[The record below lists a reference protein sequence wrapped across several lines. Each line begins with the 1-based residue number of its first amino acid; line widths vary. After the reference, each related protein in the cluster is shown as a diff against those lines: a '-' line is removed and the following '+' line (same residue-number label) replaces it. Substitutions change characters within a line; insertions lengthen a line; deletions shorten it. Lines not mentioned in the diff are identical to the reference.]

1 MLLLGLGV
9 LFGGESRLWKALV
22 RTIFLDFGQ
31 KSGRSAEGMSFD
43 EAGCLN
49 RNSKRTAWRSR
60 FRSARTLHPLNW
72 SVKSVARKRG
82 KEMGQRMQRAA
93 MADAA
98 CCDGLRSALRWEVQ
112 RSPLPSFVFFQSQ
125 CGTFPVL
132 LFPFLQQNKPFF
144 PSLFTF
150 VAGIRQADFPG
161 ACSVLSCF
169 VQRARIIRT
178 CVLQLITCVQRIKP
192 HFVFSFFENLLYLCR
207 NLIFS

>member
-1 MLLLGLGV
+1 MLS
-9 LFGGESRLWKALV
+9 ESEREKNCL
-22 RTIFLDFGQ
+22 
-31 KSGRSAEGMSFD
+31 AELISVCRYFAPTKLEREKRCA
-43 EAGCLN
+43 EA
-49 RNSKRTAWRSR
+49 
-60 FRSARTLHPLNW
+60 
-72 SVKSVARKRG
+72 G
-82 KEMGQRMQRAA
+82 KEMGRKMHCAA
-93 MADAA
+93 LADAA
-98 CCDGLRSALRWEVQ
+98 RCAGLRSVLRSQVQ
-112 RSPLPSFVFFQSQ
+112 RSPLLSFVFFQSQ

-169 VQRARIIRT
+169 AQRARIIRT

>member
-9 LFGGESRLWKALV
+9 LFGGESGLWKALV

-31 KSGRSAEGMSFD
+31 KSGRSAGGMSFD

-49 RNSKRTAWRSR
+49 RNSKRAAWRS
-60 FRSARTLHPLNW
+60 AE
-72 SVKSVARKRG
+72 AG
-82 KEMGQRMQRAA
+82 KEMGQKMHCAA

-98 CCDGLRSALRWEVQ
+98 CCDDLRSVLRSQVQ
-112 RSPLPSFVFFQSQ
+112 RSPLSSFVFFQSQ

-150 VAGIRQADFPG
+150 EAGIRQANTPG
-161 ACSVLSCF
+161 ACPVLSCF

>member
-1 MLLLGLGV
+1 MLLLGLG
-9 LFGGESRLWKALV
+9 ESKLEQDCFAKPISVSPYFAPTKLEREKHC
-22 RTIFLDFGQ
+22 
-31 KSGRSAEGMSFD
+31 AEAD
-43 EAGCLN
+43 
-49 RNSKRTAWRSR
+49 
-60 FRSARTLHPLNW
+60 
-72 SVKSVARKRG
+72 
-82 KEMGQRMQRAA
+82 KEMGQKMQRAA
-93 MADAA
+93 MAGAA
-98 CCDGLRSALRWEVQ
+98 CCDDLRSALRSQVQ
-112 RSPLPSFVFFQSQ
+112 RSPLSSFVFFQSQ

-150 VAGIRQADFPG
+150 EAGIRQANAPG
-161 ACSVLSCF
+161 ACPVLSCF